1 MLALAAPLAAP
12 RAPVRHTT
20 RDHRHPRRV
29 HRRAQLLDESA
40 ESIEYTIKL
49 SAEEARKCLK
59 FDALVIADNERAIF
73 VSGVARESDCERCG
87 VVPGQRLRALTN
99 PVDKSKLWV
108 VGDTERLAFV
118 KDAIRS
124 TRAEEMVLVL
134 EKEVSV
140 TSEMVRA
147 AMTEEEREEE
157 ALAAARAKVRNETPA
172 GRRVDKDGKKIEDRP
187 DLYSEKWQGDEYV
200 GDGFWNELTVG
211 IAIAVAVPLVIVVL
225 AATTRGT
232 LWDTAGYF

>member
-1 MLALAAPLAAP
+1 MLTHAAA
-12 RAPVRHTT
+12 RAPSRAPARHPT
-20 RDHRHPRRV
+20 RSHRHPRRV
-29 HRRAQLLDESA
+29 HRLAQLVDESA
-40 ESIEYTIKL
+40 QSTEYSIKL
-49 SAEEARKCLK
+49 TAEEARKCLK
-59 FDALVIADNERAIF
+59 FDALVVADNERAIF

-108 VGDTERLAFV
+108 VGDAERLAFV

-140 TSEMVRA
+140 TSEMVKA

-157 ALAAARAKVRNETPA
+157 ALAAARAKARNETPA
-172 GRRVDKDGKKIEDRP
+172 GRRADNGRKIEDRP
-187 DLYSEKWQGDEYV
+187 DLYSDKWQGDEYV